1 MLSFSVINL
10 AIFLGYLER
19 KILHSTLISKKN
31 RIAVEK
37 LYSTNSVKI
46 SHAWDLNTN
55 NAAKLLMNLISY
67 SNPSASHGH
76 AMSYHAVLC
85 HDVPYCDVIYILR
98 CITWSWS
105 CHVMSC
111 HVMSCHV
118 MLCLD
123 VPCCDVIYILKCVT
137 WSCHVMSCCAVP

>member
-98 CITWSWS
+98 CITWS
-105 CHVMSC
+105 C

-118 MLCLD
+118 MLC
-123 VPCCDVIYILKCVT
+123 CAMMSHT
-137 WSCHVMSCCAVP
+137 VM